1 MNIQV
6 LVGVLALG
14 ALCVGMMWWV
24 ERAAEQRYRRI
35 ENPRDCTA
43 TVVRRSYSHTQKRPV
58 FDVGYVDE
66 HGVSHEL
73 QSVAMV
79 GHVTAG
85 DQVAVRYPSHDPSKG
100 VVAPRHMRSSRTQ
113 MVVAALVFVALGVG
127 LALAK

>member
-1 MNIQV
+1 MNVQV

-14 ALCVGMMWWV
+14 ALCVGMMLWV

-43 TVVRRSYSHTQKRPV
+43 TVVRQSYSHTQKRPV
-58 FDVGYVDE
+58 FDIGYVDE

-73 QSVAMV
+73 NSVALA
-79 GHVTAG
+79 GHVAAG
-85 DQVAVRYPSHDPSKG
+85 AEVMVRYPSDDPSRG

-113 MVVAALVFVALGVG
+113 VVVAALVFVVIG
-127 LALAK
+127 LALAIAK